1 MLRRSDDQTPQSYGA
16 RKIQKRKIYSL
27 FLQHHPNTINRKLKG
42 FDFCRGWIIDFCGNK
57 KEKFKKITAVFFN
70 SLTNT
75 KQFNPITRPIDPD
88 QQ

>member
-1 MLRRSDDQTPQSYGA
+1 MRRT
-16 RKIQKRKIYSL
+16 IQQVVSLAKNNQAEKRKIYSL